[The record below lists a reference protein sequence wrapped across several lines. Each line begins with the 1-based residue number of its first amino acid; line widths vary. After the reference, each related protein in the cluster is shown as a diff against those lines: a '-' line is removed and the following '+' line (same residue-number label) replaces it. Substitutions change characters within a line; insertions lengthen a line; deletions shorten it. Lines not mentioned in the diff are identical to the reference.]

1 MCEGVIERSSSF
13 SLVFFLISNAI
24 NKWIFWYMF
33 KQADTKKHVSEH
45 NCSSVRVFLSILA
58 HLTHFAQSFFLISNA
73 INELIFWYIF
83 KQADTKKHVTDVS
96 EHKCSSVRVFLS
108 ILAHLAHLTQ
118 FFFLIFKRIN
128 KWIFDVS
135 MQIQESMSVSIAG
148 CLVEW
153 F

>member
-1 MCEGVIERSSSF
+1 MILNR
-13 SLVFFLISNAI
+13 I
-24 NKWIFWYMF
+24 NKRVYLCLLEH
-33 KQADTKKHVSEH
+33 ANTRKHVYEH
-45 NCSSVRVFLSILA
+45 SCSTVRVFLSILA
-58 HLTHFAQSFFLISNA
+58 HLAHFAQSFFLISNA